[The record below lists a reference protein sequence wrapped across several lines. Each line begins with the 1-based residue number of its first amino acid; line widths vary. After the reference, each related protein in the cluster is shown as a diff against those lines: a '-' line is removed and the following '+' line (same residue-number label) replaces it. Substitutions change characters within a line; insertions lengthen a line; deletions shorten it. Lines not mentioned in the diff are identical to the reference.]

1 MKESKKIVSALI
13 VMALLFMTSYTLLL
27 PNNRPLF
34 AQIRVSNHGGGS
46 IIREQTSIQNFGYN
60 SSNNN
65 YNNYNRSRI
74 QQQKNSF
81 AHVFLRNMTTTKAAI
96 ATKTATDFN
105 TTSQPRAMV
114 NPNYDYGYNYSR
126 SIKLNDTQ
134 PAATTSKTITITP
147 ENYVNVSKE
156 IGNGVRI
163 ALVEPTFTAAAYNN
177 SFYVF
182 YARYNHVIANMNVTS
197 DLNLLS
203 SKVSMHPTIAPTT
216 QVHSAFAML
225 SLLKNLKLISP
236 DSNIT
241 VLTDADVDNGS
252 IFNKVGTHVN
262 SKSNAYDVII
272 LGHQEYVTQQ
282 EYNYLRDFVADG
294 GSMILLDGNVFYAQ
308 VILNHN
314 TNTITFMKGH
324 GWAFN
329 GKSAWKSVSERWAKE
344 TSQWVGSN
352 YLCYTCNISF
362 ANDPWEYQ
370 HHEEQYITNNNDKI
384 LMNYN
389 ASLIKYP
396 IRTLRPIIATYELNY
411 QKGKVISL
419 GIYSDD
425 IITNKKFVHYFDD
438 LVLRYA
444 SHKE

>member
-1 MKESKKIVSALI
+1 MTTGLNVTSQSQAMSKP
-13 VMALLFMTSYTLLL
+13 SY
-27 PNNRPLF
+27 
-34 AQIRVSNHGGGS
+34 
-46 IIREQTSIQNFGYN
+46 GYG
-60 SSNNN
+60 
-65 YNNYNRSRI
+65 YNYNRSSMP
-74 QQQKNSF
+74 N
-81 AHVFLRNMTTTKAAI
+81 
-96 ATKTATDFN
+96 N
-105 TTSQPRAMV
+105 TQSMM
-114 NPNYDYGYNYSR
+114 
-126 SIKLNDTQ
+126 
-134 PAATTSKTITITP
+134 TP
-147 ENYVNVSKE
+147 ENNVNTSSQ
-156 IGNGVRI
+156 IGKGVRI

-182 YARYNHVIANMNVTS
+182 YSKYSQVKNMNVTS

-203 SKVSMHPTIAPTT
+203 SKVSIYPTITPTT
-216 QVHSAFAML
+216 KVHSAFAML

-252 IFNKVGTHVN
+252 IFNKDGTHVN
-262 SKSNAYDVII
+262 YNSNAYDLII

-282 EYNYLRDFVADG
+282 EYNNLRNFVANG
-294 GSMILLDGNVFYAQ
+294 GNMIMLDGNVFYAQ
-308 VILNHN
+308 VMLNHN
-314 TNTITFMKGH
+314 TNTISLVKGH

-329 GKSAWKSVSERWAKE
+329 GESAWKSMSERWAKE

-352 YLCYTCNISF
+352 YLCYSCNITF

-396 IRTLRPIIATYELNY
+396 IQTLRPVIATYELNY

-425 IITNKKFVHYFDD
+425 IITNKKFDQYFDN
-438 LVLRYA
+438 LILHYA
-444 SHKE
+444 PHRE